1 MLATVQ
7 GMVDVGDFVLAVFPA
22 DRHAQMAQRM
32 AALRLPSQEGPPEVH
47 ALGKTALAATWGGA
61 TVQEQNGIAIVGLL
75 QAASKSE
82 YSALLAQ
89 LRQLGRSSA
98 GVVTDR
104 VSALAANFAAGIV
117 ELNTQRVAG
126 ITDPFRRV
134 PLYHLHESDLAALAS
149 DARLLAA
156 LQNPDQ
162 RPEADLR
169 SLYHYLNFSY
179 IPAPF
184 SIFPGIG
191 KLRAGTVAR
200 RYGRHWRE
208 DVYWRPRFAEDYIRP
223 GAVLETEFRETLFDT
238 VRRYRPRDGMPWGAF
253 LSGGTD
259 SSSITGIL
267 ATEPG
272 QSAVQTFSIGFTEP
286 GYDELEYA
294 EIAAR
299 HYGAESHTRRV
310 SEADAVALSP
320 RLAKIFDEPYGN
332 ASAIPTFFCASA
344 AAAEGI
350 GLMLAGDGGDESF
363 GGNERYAKDAVYR
376 RYASLPQWVR
386 RALAGP
392 KPLGEQGGRFGARVR
407 NFLRR
412 GAMPNPDRFYSDDSF
427 ASDYF
432 DALLP
437 AGVQAALQRD
447 ASLNFIRDVYDDAD
461 AVSDLHR
468 LMYIDL
474 MMTIADNDLTKVYR
488 ATRAAGVAVLYPYLD
503 SHLVRFAGRLPAK
516 WKVNGTRKRYLFKR
530 ALRDVLPDA
539 ILRKPKQGF
548 ALPIADWARRDGV
561 FQHMLFDTLLSN
573 RFRQRGLVEP
583 GFVERLIEAHRGG
596 SWDYSPE
603 LWRLFML
610 ESWYRENMDA

>member
-22 DRHAQMAQRM
+22 DRRAEYEQRM
-32 AALRLPSQEGPPEVH
+32 AELRLPSQAGPPELH
-47 ALGKTALAATWGGA
+47 ALGQTALAATWG
-61 TVQEQNGIAIVGLL
+61 TVTVTVSNGIATVGLI
-75 QAASKSE
+75 QAASRDE
-82 YSALLAQ
+82 HAALLAQ

-98 GVVTDR
+98 DVITDR
-104 VSALAANFAAGIV
+104 ISALAANFAAGIV
-117 ELNTQRVAG
+117 ELNTQRVVG
-126 ITDPFRRV
+126 ITDPFRRI
-134 PLYHLHESDLAALAS
+134 PLYHLRDGDASGFAS

-156 LQNPDQ
+156 LQTGST
-162 RPEADLR
+162 RPEPDLR

-184 SIFPGIG
+184 SIFAGIG

-200 RYGRHWRE
+200 RYGQHWHE
-208 DVYWRPRFAEDYIRP
+208 DVYWRPRFAEDYARP
-223 GAVLETEFRETLFDT
+223 GAVLEAEFRDALFDT

-272 QSAVQTFSIGFTEP
+272 HPAVRTFSIGFAEA
-286 GYDELEYA
+286 GYDELQFA

-299 HYGAESHTRRV
+299 HYGAESHIRRV

-320 RLAKIFDEPYGN
+320 RLARIFDEPYGN
-332 ASAIPTFFCASA
+332 ASAIPTFFCAA
-344 AAAEGI
+344 TAAAEGV

-363 GGNERYAKDAVYR
+363 GGNERYAKDAIYR
-376 RYASLPQWVR
+376 RYAYLPAWVR

-392 KPLGEQGGRFGARVR
+392 KPLGGEGGRFGARVR

-432 DALLP
+432 DTLLP
-437 AGVQAALQRD
+437 EGVRRELNRD

-461 AVSDLHR
+461 ATSDLHR

-488 ATRAAGVAVLYPYLD
+488 ATREAGVAALYPYLD
-503 SHLVRFAGRLPAK
+503 ANLVRFAGRLPAK

-530 ALRDVLPDA
+530 ALRDVLPEP

-548 ALPIADWARRDGV
+548 ALPIADWARRDGL
-561 FQHMLFDTLLSN
+561 FQSLLFDTLLSQ

-583 GFVERLIEAHRGG
+583 GFVERLTEAHRAGN
-596 SWDYSPE
+596 WDYSPE

-610 ESWYRENMDA
+610 ESWYRENIDA